1 MQLLAPE
8 RVHRLQ
14 LHRAEQ
20 RLRRAGVPGPELVAE
35 IVVPPFAGQVAETGV
50 EHRVIE
56 QATMIA
62 DASLA
67 RVGLRQAFEVGG
79 VGGRHGFVEG
89 AAHVQPA
96 ALGVAQGDVHR
107 AAGEMRAGRLAAAAR
122 RRDEL
127 AGEPFQLGFAGPWV
141 VRGQGAG
148 QAVVEILLHGER
160 PPGVQHHQAHAAGE
174 GGGDP
179 QETLEDLAAS
189 VALRDRVR
197 NSELVVGRPDAEVT
211 AQPERLQRRAGIDDG
226 DAGHGVPVGLRE
238 NGDGLGEVGHG
249 VN

>member
-1 MQLLAPE
+1 M
-8 RVHRLQ
+8 
-14 LHRAEQ
+14 
-20 RLRRAGVPGPELVAE
+20 
-35 IVVPPFAGQVAETGV
+35 
-50 EHRVIE
+50 
-56 QATMIA
+56 
-62 DASLA
+62 
-67 RVGLRQAFEVGG
+67 
-79 VGGRHGFVEG
+79 
-89 AAHVQPA
+89 
-96 ALGVAQGDVHR
+96 
-107 AAGEMRAGRLAAAAR
+107 
-122 RRDEL
+122 
-127 AGEPFQLGFAGPWV
+127 
-141 VRGQGAG
+141 RGQGAG

-197 NSELVVGRPDAEVT
+197 NAELVVGRPDAELA